1 VLYGDGNFIG
11 MNSLW
16 FKAGFHCSV
25 PLPCLFLDLLMR
37 SGGTQQAW
45 VNEKTPARGLSHE
58 ASRAANS
65 SRRHRPFLTLPPAA
79 PLPERGRRGLWERR
93 QRSLPLLPTD
103 LGGCGV
109 LAPEEAHQPPPPRG
123 GASCSHWI

>member
-1 VLYGDGNFIG
+1 
-11 MNSLW
+11 
-16 FKAGFHCSV
+16 
-25 PLPCLFLDLLMR
+25 MR

-45 VNEKTPARGLSHE
+45 VNEKTPARGLSHG

-65 SRRHRPFLTLPPAA
+65 SRHHRPFLTLPPAA
-79 PLPERGRRGLWERR
+79 PLPERAAGARGEGDNVA
-93 QRSLPLLPTD
+93 SPLLPVN